1 MRGATSEKSWC
12 TTSCECSSASTCRR
26 AWRSPRRPSVI
37 IFSAYGFTAFAF
49 ASVVRIRPCS
59 ISEQARFAYSA
70 RRCEASR
77 PSFLPVRPC
86 RMALLETA
94 AVVAA
99 EGQAVLLQGL
109 LDLLDRLLAEVRD
122 GSELVLRL
130 HDQIADRLDAD
141 ALEAVVRA
149 DAELELLD
157 REVLHPARGVRLG
170 TDAFGDAAVE
180 VAQAVDL
187 LDVRE
192 DRQLANQDLRR
203 LGEGVLRIDRAVR
216 RDVERELVVV

>member
-1 MRGATSEKSWC
+1 MRGATSAKSWW
-12 TTSCECSSASTCRR
+12 TASWERSCESACRR
-26 AWRSPRRPSVI
+26 ACRSPRRPSVI
-37 IFSAYGFTAFAF
+37 IFSAYGLTAFAF

-70 RRCEASR
+70 RRCDASR

-94 AVVAA
+94 AAVVAA
-99 EGQAVLLQGL
+99 EGQALLLQGL

-130 HDQIADRLDAD
+130 HDQIADRLDSD

-157 REVLHPARGVRLG
+157 REVLHRARGVRLG
-170 TDAFGDAAVE
+170 THAFGDAAVD

-203 LGEGVLRIDRAVR
+203 LGEGVL
-216 RDVERELVVV
+216 

>member
-1 MRGATSEKSWC
+1 MRGPTSAKSLC
-12 TTSCECSSASTCRR
+12 TISCERSSASAWRR

-94 AVVAA
+94 AAVVAA
-99 EGQAVLLQGL
+99 EGQAVLLQRL

-122 GSELVLRL
+122 GRELVLRL
-130 HDQIADRLDAD
+130 HD
-141 ALEAVVRA
+141 E
-149 DAELELLD
+149 
-157 REVLHPARGVRLG
+157 
-170 TDAFGDAAVE
+170 
-180 VAQAVDL
+180 
-187 LDVRE
+187 
-192 DRQLANQDLRR
+192 
-203 LGEGVLRIDRAVR
+203 
-216 RDVERELVVV
+216 